1 MQPIDSLFTELRL
14 AGMKK
19 SWQALVDTRR
29 QHELNLVEG
38 ITMLLDAELIERNC
52 RRTDRLMKN
61 AAFRYHASI
70 EQLRFDSSRGL
81 DKSMITS
88 LASCDFIKEGS
99 SVIITGATGCGK
111 SFLASALGHQACMLG
126 FKAQY
131 YNVQKLMMKT
141 RMTRIDGS
149 IQKLFENL
157 SKTELLIL
165 DDFGLTHLEKQQ
177 QLDFMEIVEDRHG
190 RNATIFASQLPVASW
205 FDIITEETIA
215 DAILDR
221 IVHTSYKIQLTGES
235 LRKNR

>member
-19 SWQALVDTRR
+19 SWQALLDTCR

-38 ITMLLDAELIERNC
+38 ITMLPDAEIIERSS

-88 LASCDFIKEGS
+88 LASCNFIKEGS
-99 SVIITGATGCGK
+99 SVIIPGATGCGK

-141 RMTRIDGS
+141 RMARIDGS
-149 IQKLFENL
+149 IHKLFEYL

-190 RNATIFASQLPVASW
+190 RNATIFASHLPVASW

>member
-19 SWQALVDTRR
+19 SWQALLDTRR

-38 ITMLLDAELIERNC
+38 ITMLPDAEIIERSS

-88 LASCDFIKEGS
+88 LASCNFIKEGS
-99 SVIITGATGCGK
+99 SVIIPGATGCGK

-141 RMTRIDGS
+141 RMARIDGS
-149 IQKLFENL
+149 IHKLFEYL

-190 RNATIFASQLPVASW
+190 RNATIFASHLPVASW